1 MSLKEQ
7 ISKDYL
13 KAFKE
18 RNAVVKNLLSVVKG
32 EIQMAEKEHNTG
44 DLSDEAVTKILNKI
58 AKSINE
64 VISLRPSETANQELA
79 VIKAYL
85 PTQMSREEIITK
97 VSELFTLGITN
108 IGAIMKEFGSLPAD
122 KKIVSEVAKEILK

>member
-58 AKSINE
+58 AKSISE
-64 VISLRPSETANQELA
+64 VISLRPSETAKQELA